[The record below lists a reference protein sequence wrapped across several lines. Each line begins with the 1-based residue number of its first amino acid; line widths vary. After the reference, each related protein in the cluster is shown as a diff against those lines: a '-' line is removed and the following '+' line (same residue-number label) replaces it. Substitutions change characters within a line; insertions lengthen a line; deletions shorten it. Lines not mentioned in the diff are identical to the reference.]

1 MNHGGGREGTRAF
14 TPLGKVRY
22 FFRGLVAKSLG
33 LVCSGFTELQV
44 SYISSESH
52 SSRRY

>member
-1 MNHGGGREGTRAF
+1 MVEVGKERER
-14 TPLGKVRY
+14 LHLLVRY
-22 FFRGLVAKSLG
+22 DIFFRGLVAKTLG